1 VREWSSL
8 VVLPRLASDVCEG
21 EGVRL
26 EPVPGLGRVVVVPP
40 HVVRAVFRQVHT
52 PDAE

>member
-1 VREWSSL
+1 MCVIV
-8 VVLPRLASDVCEG
+8 VVLPRLTRDVCEG

-26 EPVPGLGRVVVVPP
+26 EPVPGLGRVVVVPS

-52 PDAE
+52 PEAE